1 MYFIYY
7 GRFFKNLLTNDS
19 NYIRLTPP
27 RFDVLLKNKL
37 QKGSIYD
44 KYNKIK
50 FNYYIETFYDSIT
63 VDQVF
68 SRDEYSLRKNNFHDL
83 IDSKY
88 RKILES
94 EIKPLVIDCGANIGL
109 STKYFSLKYPDAVIV
124 GVEPD
129 DNNIKL
135 AKLNTSL
142 DNNENINLIEGA
154 VLSKSGYCKFVN
166 GAGTPNNQYQV
177 SYTDDET
184 DIRSYSISEIVDM
197 MEDKYGKC
205 SLLIVKID
213 IEGSESDLFSD
224 NTGWIN
230 KTDLIYIELHDWML
244 PGALTSR
251 SFLSSISQE
260 DRNFI
265 LSGENVISV
274 KNY

>member
-1 MYFIYY
+1 MRKMLYVYFIYC

-68 SRDEYSLRKNNFHDL
+68 SRDEYSLRKNNFHGL
-83 IDSKY
+83 INSKY

-94 EIKPLVIDCGANIGL
+94 EIRPLVIDCGANIGL

-135 AKLNTSL
+135 AN
-142 DNNENINLIEGA
+142 
-154 VLSKSGYCKFVN
+154 
-166 GAGTPNNQYQV
+166 
-177 SYTDDET
+177 
-184 DIRSYSISEIVDM
+184 
-197 MEDKYGKC
+197 
-205 SLLIVKID
+205 
-213 IEGSESDLFSD
+213 
-224 NTGWIN
+224 
-230 KTDLIYIELHDWML
+230 
-244 PGALTSR
+244 
-251 SFLSSISQE
+251 
-260 DRNFI
+260 
-265 LSGENVISV
+265 
-274 KNY
+274 

>member
-1 MYFIYY
+1 M
-7 GRFFKNLLTNDS
+7 
-19 NYIRLTPP
+19 
-27 RFDVLLKNKL
+27 
-37 QKGSIYD
+37 
-44 KYNKIK
+44 
-50 FNYYIETFYDSIT
+50 
-63 VDQVF
+63 
-68 SRDEYSLRKNNFHDL
+68 
-83 IDSKY
+83 
-88 RKILES
+88 
-94 EIKPLVIDCGANIGL
+94 